1 LVLAAEE
8 WEPETVGLEPLVVHG
23 VPTQKAVAVL
33 EGQAKAMQE
42 LLELT
47 ATMDAATEAVVVQEI
62 KVPLVE

>member
-1 LVLAAEE
+1 
-8 WEPETVGLEPLVVHG
+8 
-23 VPTQKAVAVL
+23 VAVL